1 MLTKFFFIED
11 EEELEAAIIEFQK
24 AGFPL
29 TIKCVRQLAWQYA
42 SMNNIKGF
50 STKTKKAGHKWA
62 KYFVKTHPKIIVKK
76 SQELVQCSYYV
87 CK

>member
-1 MLTKFFFIED
+1 MLTKKFFTED
-11 EEELEAAIIEFQK
+11 EEELEAATIEFQK

-62 KYFVKTHPKIIVKK
+62 KYFVKRHTKSCSEK
-76 SQELVQCSYYV
+76 SQELVQCSCYV